1 MTGTGTATLWIT
13 IKGDSTTSRRVINQ
27 ESNAGNFNFDS
38 VANYVLFEN
47 LKFTNSNATKTNAV
61 AIGGRTGPVKAVN
74 CVFGDSTNKISI
86 AIIRTGGGLSIIC
99 YSCEF
104 QYCTSANGP
113 FELAKQA
120 GVLSFVNC
128 YSHHNTGCGFN
139 TGEAGYIVNCIAAF
153 NGTDGIRVIT
163 GVDGITSNTR
173 LVKNCTCH
181 GNTGD
186 GIDISGN
193 NIAAILINNS
203 VTGNGGYGIRGNSTD
218 NFLLF
223 ADHNNFGTGAT
234 ANTSGAGLNVATGA
248 NDLELDPQYVDAANG
263 NFEIG
268 TNLKAK
274 GFPKSSEFVGLNS
287 LTNSF
292 VDIGAA
298 QREEAGGGS
307 TLHPLYAT
315 GRK

>member
-1 MTGTGTATLWIT
+1 LSMTGTGTVTAWIT

-27 ESNAGNFNFDS
+27 EGNAALFSGTSGISHLF
-38 VANYVLFEN
+38 FEN
-47 LKFTNSNATKTNAV
+47 LQLTHSNATKTNAWG
-61 AIGGRTGPVKAVN
+61 AQIRTGPAKAVN
-74 CVFGDSTNKISI
+74 CVFGDPVNKLQFAMTRDANCPVIF
-86 AIIRTGGGLSIIC
+86 

-104 QYCTSANGP
+104 QYHTNANGP
-113 FELAKQA
+113 FEFSKQA
-120 GVLSFVNC
+120 GSLSFVNC
-128 YSHHNTGCGFN
+128 YSHHNTGVGFN
-139 TGEAGYIVNCIAAF
+139 TGENGYIVNCIAAF
-153 NGTDGIRVIT
+153 NGTDGIRVLT
-163 GVDGITSNTR
+163 GVDSIVSNSR
-173 LVKNCTCH
+173 LVANCTCH

-186 GIDISGN
+186 GIDISGGDV
-193 NIAAILINNS
+193 AAVLINNN

-234 ANTSGAGLNVATGA
+234 ANTSGARLNVATGA
-248 NDLELDPQYVDAANG
+248 NDVELDPQYVDAANG

-298 QREEAGGGS
+298 QREEAGGVRQVNIRGGS
-307 TLHPLYAT
+307 DQ
-315 GRK
+315 